1 MRITDDQLIDILER
15 DGPVTMAYV
24 ASLFNVTKKDD
35 KKRISHKL
43 AMLTK
48 YRILKRTSIGGEY
61 IYYIPGD
68 RRAPNHRPEARRA
81 FNEVSN

>member
-24 ASLFNVTKKDD
+24 ASLFNVTKKDE
-35 KKRISHKL
+35 KKRIGHKL
-43 AMLTK
+43 AMLVK
-48 YRILKRTSIGGEY
+48 YKILKRTSIGGVY
-61 IYYIPGD
+61 VYYIPGD

-81 FNEVSN
+81 SHEVSN